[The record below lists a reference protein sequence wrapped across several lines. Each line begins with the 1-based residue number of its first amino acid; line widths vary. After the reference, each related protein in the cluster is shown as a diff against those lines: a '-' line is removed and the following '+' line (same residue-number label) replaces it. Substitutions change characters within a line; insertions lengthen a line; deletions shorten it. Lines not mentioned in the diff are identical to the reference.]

1 MYKKRLVVQD
11 TYYVGA
17 SDRRLKLFENIYPLE
32 NGMSYNSYL
41 IMDEKTCLMDTVDK
55 SVEDIFVKKVS
66 EVLENRKLD
75 YLVINHM
82 EPDHSYTTMTILR
95 LHPEVTVVI
104 DDKALTMFKNYNDG
118 FEPKNLLIVKE
129 GDTLCLGKH
138 TLAFVETPMV
148 HWPEVMMTYDTL
160 SKTLF
165 SADAFGTFAALNGNL
180 FAHEVNFEHEYLD
193 ESRRY
198 YTNIVGKYGTQ
209 VQAILKKAST
219 VEIETICPL
228 HGPIWRQ
235 DINYLISLYDKW
247 SRYEPEVNGVLIV
260 YGSIYGNTEEVANLI
275 ADSLA
280 LEGIKNI
287 KMYDVSKTDK
297 SYLVAEAF
305 KYSHFVI
312 CSSTYNMGIFTPMEE
327 FLLDLKYH
335 NLQNRK
341 IAVVENGSWAPNSGK
356 LIKEIFASMKNMTVL
371 SSSFTI
377 NSRIKDAQENQVE
390 ALAKEIAID
399 FPKVD

>member
-1 MYKKRLVVQD
+1 MYKKRLVTQD

-17 SDRRLKLFENIYPLE
+17 SERRLALFENVYPLN
-32 NGMSYNSYL
+32 NGVSYNSYL
-41 IMDEKTCLMDTVDK
+41 ILDEKTCLLDSVDK
-55 SVEDIFVKKVS
+55 SVEDVFIKKV
-66 EVLENRKLD
+66 VDGLNGRKLD
-75 YLVINHM
+75 YLVVDHM
-82 EPDHSYTTMTILR
+82 EPDHAYTLKRVIDLY
-95 LHPEVTVVI
+95 PEVNVVLN
-104 DDKALTMFKNYNDG
+104 DKTLRMFKNFNNG
-118 FEPKNLLIVKE
+118 FEPKNFTIVKE
-129 GDTLCLGKH
+129 MDQLVLGKH
-138 TLAFVETPMV
+138 TLVFIFAPMV
-148 HWPEVMMTYDTL
+148 HWPEVMVTYDAYT
-160 SKTLF
+160 KTLF

-297 SYLVAEAF
+297 S
-305 KYSHFVI
+305 
-312 CSSTYNMGIFTPMEE
+312 
-327 FLLDLKYH
+327 
-335 NLQNRK
+335 
-341 IAVVENGSWAPNSGK
+341 
-356 LIKEIFASMKNMTVL
+356 
-371 SSSFTI
+371 
-377 NSRIKDAQENQVE
+377 
-390 ALAKEIAID
+390 
-399 FPKVD
+399 